1 MWGGGL
7 ELGVSLGC
15 PSFSPL
21 LLLPPG
27 LFAASAPRYDPLCD
41 ALGCGGVSG
50 GPLCGALGCGGV
62 RVRGGFVRGGN
73 VLTCGGGVTDG
84 ATDVAITGQAG
95 SCVL

>member
-1 MWGGGL
+1 MGCGCVGGGL
-7 ELGVSLGC
+7 ELCASLGC

-27 LFAASAPRYDPLCD
+27 LFAASAPRDDPLCD
-41 ALGCGGVSG
+41 ALGCGG
-50 GPLCGALGCGGV
+50 A
-62 RVRGGFVRGGN
+62 RARGGFVRGGN